1 MIRISKLLGITL
13 LLAMILV
20 ACGGGDSNDDNNNT
34 DADNNVSVD
43 TPENTDTDNET
54 PAPTADTTVQEQS
67 SLPLNDAGTP
77 IVARVNGDEITLP
90 QFERAL
96 ARAQAQIDA
105 ADINAL
111 SATVLDQM
119 IEEAVIQQAAATM
132 GISVS
137 EEELD
142 QMLEQDRSAIS
153 AEEWD
158 GWLALN
164 NLTETEY
171 RDEVLRNGVLVTRL
185 QQAVVGLE
193 NQTITELHARHILV
207 STEPE
212 AQAVLARLNAGEDFV
227 ALAAELSNDVSTRDN
242 GGDLDWFVP
251 EELTIPELG
260 EFIATLQ
267 PGQIGG
273 PVASSLGY
281 HILQLLE
288 TREVAF
294 VPEEQVEVVQVTFE
308 NWLDDQLNSATIERF
323 LN

>member
-1 MIRISKLLGITL
+1 MIRISKLLGIIL

-20 ACGGGDSNDDNNNT
+20 ACGGGDSNDDNSGNDNDIEQTDITNT
-34 DADNNVSVD
+34 NV
-43 TPENTDTDNET
+43 PEQTD
-54 PAPTADTTVQEQS
+54 
-67 SLPLNDAGTP
+67 LPLDDAGTP
-77 IVARVNGDEITLP
+77 IVARVNGVDLTLP

-119 IEEAVIQQAAATM
+119 IEDVVIQQAAETM

-142 QMLEQDRSAIS
+142 QLLAQDQAAIS
-153 AEEWD
+153 ADDWQA
-158 GWLALN
+158 WLDIN
-164 NLTETEY
+164 NLTEAEY
-171 RDEVLRNGVLVTRL
+171 RNEVLRNGVLLTRL

-193 NQTITELHARHILV
+193 NETITEIHARHILV
-207 STEPE
+207 GTEPE

-251 EELTIPELG
+251 EQLTIPELG
-260 EFIATLQ
+260 EFVATLQ
-267 PGQIGG
+267 PSQVGG
-273 PVASSLGY
+273 PVVSALGY
-281 HILQLLE
+281 HIVQLLE
-288 TREVAF
+288 TREISFVA
-294 VPEEQVEVVQVTFE
+294 EEQVEVVQATFE
-308 NWLDDQLNSATIERF
+308 NWLADQLNSATIERF